1 MKKPRLDHWLVE
13 HGLVESRSLAQRVI
27 RAGQVFVNGQLVDKP
42 AQPVPAGASVEVKAL
57 PRYVSRGGEKLEGA
71 LDAFGLEVA
80 GLRCLDVGSST
91 GGFTDCL
98 LQRGAAGIMCVDV
111 GKNQLDGKLRDD
123 PRVVVREEVN
133 ARALSDA
140 HVPDPVDLATVDVSF
155 ISLTKVLPAVAAVLK
170 PAGNIVALVK
180 PQFEAG
186 RDQVGRGG
194 VVRDPRIHA
203 AVLRRVAACAREL
216 GLGIADAT
224 HSPLLGPSGNVE
236 FFLLLQRDGKDT
248 EVDWDALAGR
258 ARRALRGE
266 EDA

>member
-1 MKKPRLDHWLVE
+1 MQKPRLDYWLVE

-42 AQPVPAGASVEVKAL
+42 AHGVPEGASVEVKAL

-80 GLRCLDVGSST
+80 GLRCLDVGAST

-98 LQRGAAGIMCVDV
+98 LQRGAAGITCVDV
-111 GKNQLDGKLRDD
+111 GKNQLDDKLRSD
-123 PRVVVREEVN
+123 PRVVVRETVN
-133 ARALSDA
+133 ARELSSE
-140 HVPDPVDLATVDVSF
+140 HVPEPVDLATIDVSF
-155 ISLTKVLPAVAAVLK
+155 ISLEKVLPAVAAMLN
-170 PAGNIVALVK
+170 PTGSIVALVK

-203 AVLRRVAACAREL
+203 AVLRRVATFAREAL
-216 GLGIADAT
+216 GFRVAAAT

-236 FFLLLQRDGKDT
+236 FFLLLQRSEDDADA
-248 EVDWDALAGR
+248 DWNALAGLAMAR
-258 ARRALRGE
+258 AADEG
-266 EDA
+266 